1 MHLLVCHYYGA
12 HVLMDVFVYRYYSCT
27 ISGKWEILQY
37 VLVDILEYY
46 SHQEESREIC
56 MYM

>member
-12 HVLMDVFVYRYYSCT
+12 HVLMDVFVYYSCT